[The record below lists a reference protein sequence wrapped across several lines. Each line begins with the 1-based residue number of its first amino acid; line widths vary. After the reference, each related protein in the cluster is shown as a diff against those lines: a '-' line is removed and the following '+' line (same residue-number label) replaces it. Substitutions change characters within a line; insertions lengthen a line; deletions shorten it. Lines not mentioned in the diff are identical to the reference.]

1 MNQPL
6 AAADA
11 AKFAAAK
18 RASELVETGMKV
30 GLGTGS
36 TAAWLV
42 RALAARQHEEGL
54 RFQAVPTSTQTA
66 ALAGALG
73 IPLTTLDAA
82 GWLDLTIDGADEVD
96 AQFSLIKG
104 GGGALLQ
111 EKIVAKAS
119 DRMVV
124 IADSEK
130 QVAQLGKFALPVE
143 VIGFGKS
150 ASETLIKAVLED
162 LGFVNPVSKF
172 RPGQAGLFV
181 TDEGNHILD
190 IELQTISNPAA
201 LAQALNQ
208 VPGVVENGLFID
220 ICSALVI
227 GHSDG
232 RVSYTDVATGTEEA
246 GQIDLNQ
253 AARLAEMGR

>member
-1 MNQPL
+1 MSQPL

-96 AQFSLIKG
+96 AQFSLIKRRRR
-104 GGGALLQ
+104 A
-111 EKIVAKAS
+111 
-119 DRMVV
+119 
-124 IADSEK
+124 
-130 QVAQLGKFALPVE
+130 
-143 VIGFGKS
+143 
-150 ASETLIKAVLED
+150 
-162 LGFVNPVSKF
+162 
-172 RPGQAGLFV
+172 
-181 TDEGNHILD
+181 
-190 IELQTISNPAA
+190 
-201 LAQALNQ
+201 
-208 VPGVVENGLFID
+208 
-220 ICSALVI
+220 
-227 GHSDG
+227 
-232 RVSYTDVATGTEEA
+232 
-246 GQIDLNQ
+246 
-253 AARLAEMGR
+253 AARKII

>member
-82 GWLDLTIDGADEVD
+82 GWLDLTIDGADE
-96 AQFSLIKG
+96 A
-104 GGGALLQ
+104 
-111 EKIVAKAS
+111 
-119 DRMVV
+119 
-124 IADSEK
+124 
-130 QVAQLGKFALPVE
+130 
-143 VIGFGKS
+143 
-150 ASETLIKAVLED
+150 
-162 LGFVNPVSKF
+162 
-172 RPGQAGLFV
+172 
-181 TDEGNHILD
+181 
-190 IELQTISNPAA
+190 
-201 LAQALNQ
+201 
-208 VPGVVENGLFID
+208 
-220 ICSALVI
+220 
-227 GHSDG
+227 
-232 RVSYTDVATGTEEA
+232 VSYTHLTLPTILLV
-246 GQIDLNQ
+246 
-253 AARLAEMGR
+253 